1 MTSNTFSYTTRKNPY
16 SQTPPP
22 PLEHLLKQ
30 LIRSRGTIPA
40 VTAIQTLHN
49 QLSLASRTGTEV
61 DWTLELAQ
69 GLATYTIH
77 LLELWTEQRYDPSH
91 SSDKSDETPTGMV
104 AVIYLLITAMEQWED
119 DILYA
124 VVVQTASCSKQ
135 QRTLLDILL
144 DLSLMR
150 NKQPL
155 PAILALQGLASA
167 WRALERIQW
176 YTDLDPTR
184 LNKPWWMMMSDESK
198 VLNLSF
204 AAVDYLLR

>member
-1 MTSNTFSYTTRKNPY
+1 M
-16 SQTPPP
+16 
-22 PLEHLLKQ
+22 
-30 LIRSRGTIPA
+30 
-40 VTAIQTLHN
+40 TAIQTLHN
-49 QLSLASRTGTEV
+49 QLSLATTTGTEV

-77 LLELWTEQRYDPSH
+77 LLELWTEQRDDPSH
-91 SSDKSDETPTGMV
+91 SSDESDETPTGMV